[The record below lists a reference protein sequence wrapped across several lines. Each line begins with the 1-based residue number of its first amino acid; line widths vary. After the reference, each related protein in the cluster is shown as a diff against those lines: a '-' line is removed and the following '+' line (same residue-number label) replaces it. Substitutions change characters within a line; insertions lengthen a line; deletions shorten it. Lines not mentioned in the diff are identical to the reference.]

1 MAFLLFLF
9 AVPIG
14 AIIQILLEK
23 GPRTPERVVAAFL
36 T

>member
-14 AIIQILLEK
+14 AIAQILLEK